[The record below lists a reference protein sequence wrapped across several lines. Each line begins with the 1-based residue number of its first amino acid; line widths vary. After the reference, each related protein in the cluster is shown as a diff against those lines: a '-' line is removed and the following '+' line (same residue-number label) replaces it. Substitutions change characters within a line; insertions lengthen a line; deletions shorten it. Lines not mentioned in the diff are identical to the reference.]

1 MYFDLIQFPIR
12 HENLRWEAREA
23 LLDVDGRSNLFLR
36 IKLTGTKFPERAQIP
51 HVWVGDAHARIVLID
66 EDRLA
71 VRAYFEHPLPKSGHL
86 YFGHAGHAELDF
98 GEYQPKRHRLLDR
111 KLLPRD
117 VVLRVEPQREPIR

>member
-1 MYFDLIQFPIR
+1 MSTG
-12 HENLRWEAREA
+12 
-23 LLDVDGRSNLFLR
+23 GRDLFLR

-71 VRAYFEHPLPKSGHL
+71 VRAYAPASKAGTS
-86 YFGHAGHAELDF
+86 FGHAGHAELDF
-98 GEYQPKRHRLLDR
+98 GEYEPKRHRLLDR

-117 VVLRVEPQREPIR
+117 VVLRVEPQRGPIR